1 MVTKT
6 KSMFHRVIRLDR
18 TLMNV
23 MRKGS
28 HDTKERQESE
38 TEKDIPDY
46 VFIVLSE
53 DGEYVSPVSTSNGS
67 EVSNYDQSPT
77 TKESV
82 IEGNKMS
89 TNEENKARRT
99 FGKIFHKE
107 CDELIPRSSSPFS
120 SDSLKK
126 YACT

>member
-77 TKESV
+77 TK
-82 IEGNKMS
+82 
-89 TNEENKARRT
+89 
-99 FGKIFHKE
+99 
-107 CDELIPRSSSPFS
+107 
-120 SDSLKK
+120 
-126 YACT
+126 